1 MNDCLEQLRT
11 LDPRMAEAVVVDG
24 ATGCW
29 VWQLSCTRDGYPLTY
44 PNKRTT
50 RAHRR
55 SYQLLVGEIPADRPC
70 LDHLCRVRRCI
81 NPAHL
86 EPVTNAENI
95 RRGRTGEVARERHR
109 AKTHCKWGH
118 EFTPENTRL
127 RLDRGCPERVC
138 RACQRRN
145 RQRRAA

>member
-55 SYQLLVGEIPADRPC
+55 
-70 LDHLCRVRRCI
+70 
-81 NPAHL
+81 
-86 EPVTNAENI
+86 
-95 RRGRTGEVARERHR
+95 
-109 AKTHCKWGH
+109 
-118 EFTPENTRL
+118 
-127 RLDRGCPERVC
+127 GCPERVC